1 MSCYFARPPKRQE
14 DRVGNSFMVAI
25 AFPKGLQT
33 RFKQL
38 WWSKLP
44 TNYLSVFGHFV
55 ELVLKGLS
63 RRRRAEHCKVF
74 EYAVFSPP
82 CFHVFRLNTETYKI
96 YFKSKFPCSVQRRVN
111 KDQQKK
117 PRYSNI
123 FEVVQLAQNN
133 CQIFR
138 TFLNINIVE
147 NITEATLEPN
157 WTSTAE
163 YFCENRYRVYRFT
176 GCHS

>member
-1 MSCYFARPPKRQE
+1 MLFCKAPKTSGRPCWELVYGRHSISQ
-14 DRVGNSFMVAI
+14 GITNS
-25 AFPKGLQT
+25 LQT
-33 RFKQL
+33 TLMKQIADEL
-38 WWSKLP
+38 FEC
-44 TNYLSVFGHFV
+44 VEHFV

-63 RRRRAEHCKVF
+63 LRRRAEHCKVF

-82 CFHVFRLNTETYKI
+82 CFHVLRLNTETYKI

-147 NITEATLEPN
+147 NRTEASLEPN
-157 WTSTAE
+157 RTSTAE
-163 YFCENRYRVYRFT
+163 HFCENRYRVYRFT